1 MDDEFKEF
9 EDFFNLLLELE
20 IIEKFENTEEFK

>member
-20 IIEKFENTEEFK
+20 IAEKFENTEEFI

>member
-9 EDFFNLLLELE
+9 KDFFNLLLELE